1 MDTGFRRNDE
11 GGRTGAGGRRGV
23 TRQGKTVF
31 GIVSYIIPF
40 GFLFTMRLLDPD
52 ATVHMVARLP
62 ALLAHLEPPPV
73 A

>member
-1 MDTGFRRNDE
+1 M
-11 GGRTGAGGRRGV
+11 

-40 GFLFTMRLLDPD
+40 GFLSAVRLLDPG
-52 ATVHMVARLP
+52 AAAHVVARLP
-62 ALLAHLEPPPV
+62 ALLAHLEPPSV